1 MSLTAEIWQQQTM
14 KLSMSQEL
22 AQAIELLQYST
33 LELMEFIEN
42 IAMENPLII
51 LESND
56 KEHKELLYR
65 ERRVS
70 KGEQLEKVD
79 WLEQFSNT
87 TTTLADHLKSQ
98 VLELETEKMNKS
110 VVYDVIE
117 SLDGNGYLHL
127 NMEEMSSI
135 FGHTK
140 EELAIAL
147 EVVRCLEP
155 LGVGA
160 RTLQECLLIQLK
172 FARQKP
178 KWAEVILSSYFT
190 NFAEKQW
197 KHIVKEIDIELKDIQ
212 AVFDFVQTL
221 NPRPGAVFDSNSINY
236 IVPDVIINSEGCIE
250 VTDHLLPKIIFDKK
264 NFEEFSILRD
274 KETQQYL
281 EDKQKEYEWLM
292 NSLGTRK
299 ETILKVVQKIIEKQQ
314 SFFYKGP
321 DFLKPLTMR
330 EVSNELGIH
339 ESTVS
344 RSIRGKYAQTP
355 FGTMELKSLFST
367 IIKTTT
373 NENTSS
379 DKVKI
384 SIKTMIDQEDKQN
397 PYSDQ
402 YLVDML
408 RENEKMVIS
417 RRTIAKYR
425 DQLNIP
431 SSSKRRRYA
440 L

>member
-1 MSLTAEIWQQQTM
+1 MSLTTGLWQQQTL
-14 KLSMSQEL
+14 KLSMTQEL

-33 LELMEFIEN
+33 LELMEYIEN

-51 LESND
+51 LESNN

-70 KGEQLEKVD
+70 KGEQQEKVD
-79 WLEQFSNT
+79 WLEQFST

-135 FGHTK
+135 FGYTK

-147 EVVRCLEP
+147 EVVRSLEP

-160 RTLQECLLIQLK
+160 MTLQECLLIQLK
-172 FARQKP
+172 FAKQKP

-190 NFAEKQW
+190 NFTEKRW
-197 KHIVKEIDIELKDIQ
+197 KHIAKELSIELKDIQ
-212 AVFDFVQTL
+212 SVFDFVKTL
-221 NPRPGAVFDSNSINY
+221 NPRPGAEFHSNSINY
-236 IVPDVIINSEGCIE
+236 IVPDVIIHSDGFIE
-250 VTDHLLPKIIFDKK
+250 VTDHLFPKISFDKK
-264 NFEEFSILRD
+264 NFKTFSKLHD
-274 KETQQYL
+274 KETQLYL
-281 EDKQKEYEWLM
+281 EDKLKDYEWLM
-292 NSLGTRK
+292 NSIDTRK
-299 ETILKVVQKIIEKQQ
+299 ETILKVTQKIIEKQQ
-314 SFFYKGP
+314 PFIHKGP
-321 DFLKPLTMR
+321 DFLNPLTMR
-330 EVSNELGIH
+330 EVSEELGIH

-373 NENTSS
+373 NKNTSS
-379 DKVKI
+379 DKVKLT
-384 SIKTMIDQEDKQN
+384 IKTMIDQEDKQN